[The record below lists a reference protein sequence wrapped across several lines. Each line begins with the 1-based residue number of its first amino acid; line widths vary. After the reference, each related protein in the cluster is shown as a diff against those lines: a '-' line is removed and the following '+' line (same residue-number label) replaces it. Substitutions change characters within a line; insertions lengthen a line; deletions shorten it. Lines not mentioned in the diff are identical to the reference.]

1 MNDTTT
7 LARVSTQEVTAEYQQ
22 AVDLHHKIVADIET
36 AAAAMIDLCQNLKQM
51 RDTRFYT
58 ELGYESFEDY
68 TEQAVGLKRRQAY
81 NYITVLEKLPSHL
94 VQSNA
99 HLGITKLEL
108 LAQVPAL
115 EREEFVED
123 NDLDGMSTRQ
133 MKELVEQV
141 KQQGE
146 QLSMLDEE
154 NRRLKERNTALV
166 AAKLELDAI
175 SEQEDELSKQIDEK
189 DAELDRLRRELE
201 ELASRP
207 IEVVAQE
214 PDQQALD
221 AARKETAVAAKKEAE
236 EKLKK
241 KIAKADEDKAKAEA
255 ARAAAERERDRI
267 KQEHE
272 QQQAAMSDKIK
283 HLEGQLVSAGSQTV
297 AIFKTYFESVQV
309 SLNRML
315 ECITDSDDAVT
326 RDKLS
331 AALRALCEKV
341 LESV

>member
-7 LARVSTQEVTAEYQQ
+7 LARVNTQEITEEYQQ
-22 AVDLHHKIVADIET
+22 AVDLHHKIIADIET
-36 AAAAMIDLCQNLKQM
+36 AAAAMIDLCQNLKNM
-51 RDTRFYT
+51 RDGKLYAQ
-58 ELGYESFEDY
+58 LGYESFEDY
-68 TEQAVGLKRRQAY
+68 AEKAVGIKRRQAY
-81 NYITVLEKLPSHL
+81 NYITVLEKLPGHL
-94 VQSNA
+94 LESNA

-108 LAQVPAL
+108 LTQVPAL
-115 EREEFVED
+115 EREEFVGD
-123 NDLDGMSTRQ
+123 NDLDGISTRQ

-207 IEVVAQE
+207 IEVAVQE
-214 PDQQALD
+214 PDQHALD
-221 AARKETAVAAKKEAE
+221 TARKEAAVAAKKEAE

-241 KIAKADEDKAKAEA
+241 KIAKADEDKSNAEA
-255 ARAAAERERDRI
+255 ALAAAERERDRI
-267 KQEHE
+267 KQE
-272 QQQAAMSDKIK
+272 QTAMSDKIK

-297 AIFKTYFESVQV
+297 AVFKTYFESVQV
-309 SLNRML
+309 SLNKML
-315 ECITDSDDAVT
+315 DCITNSDDAAT

-331 AALRALCEKV
+331 AALRTLCEKV
-341 LESV
+341 LDSM